1 MDPILFF
8 SLFVFGL
15 YTAYK
20 SLMRIRAVSSTPW
33 YIGDSIHFALGMF
46 VTRVDPLYAVLISIL
61 YVVYQFL
68 DDRNPKDVAT
78 YISGIVVG
86 LGGDILAS

>member
-1 MDPILFF
+1 MDPVLFF

-15 YTAYK
+15 YVAYK
-20 SLMRIRAVSSTPW
+20 SLVRIRAVSSTPW
-33 YIGDSIHFALGMF
+33 YVGDSVHFALGMF
-46 VTRVDPLYAVLISIL
+46 VTRVDVVYGMLISAL

-68 DDRNPKDVAT
+68 DGRNSKDVAT

-86 LGGDILAS
+86 LGGSIVI